1 MAGRKI
7 QGRVLNSKEVKIAM
21 IRQELTTEH
30 LSKALSLS
38 KISVNA
44 RLNGKTP
51 CRILE
56 LEKLSDI
63 LKVPL
68 DQLALPEE
76 PTNTR

>member
-38 KISVNA
+38 KISVSA

-68 DQLALPEE
+68 DQIALPEE